1 MALGL
6 EAVVVVEMAAAA
18 AAAVVVVVVVVAT
31 TTEVVVVE
39 VEVEVGVV
47 VLSEDVPPQEA
58 PLEGVGEEEQHLL
71 PARPQWLTIR
81 TSVRGESH
89 SVNIHHSLSA
99 IR

>member
-18 AAAVVVVVVVVAT
+18 EVVVVVVAT
-31 TTEVVVVE
+31 TTEVVEE
-39 VEVEVGVV
+39 VEAEVGVV

-81 TSVRGESH
+81 TSVRGESQ